1 MIRRK
6 VRHPA
11 AINSWRTQEAI
22 ISGLYLLW
30 NLKFIVICMFYS
42 KISFWQIQHNM
53 KVFTTEW
60 AGKGA
65 LIQKNIE
72 NLVRPDLYPILQ
84 QPSQTRENAST
95 EPFSA
100 APGASGGCV
109 ILPLP

>member
-1 MIRRK
+1 MEFEIYCHLYVLFK
-6 VRHPA
+6 NLLLA
-11 AINSWRTQEAI
+11 NSTQHE
-22 ISGLYLLW
+22 GL
-30 NLKFIVICMFYS
+30 
-42 KISFWQIQHNM
+42 HN
-53 KVFTTEW
+53 TEW

-72 NLVRPDLYPILQ
+72 NLVRPDLYLVLQ
-84 QPSQTRENAST
+84 QPSQTHENAST